1 MNQGDSLPLIIKK
14 KKNSRHSIYMYE
26 ADDICHYISIR
37 VRVIHLAYKSH
48 LDRYHASMNESGNTY
63 NILFPVH

>member
-1 MNQGDSLPLIIKK
+1 
-14 KKNSRHSIYMYE
+14 MYE

-63 NILFPVH
+63 NILLPVH